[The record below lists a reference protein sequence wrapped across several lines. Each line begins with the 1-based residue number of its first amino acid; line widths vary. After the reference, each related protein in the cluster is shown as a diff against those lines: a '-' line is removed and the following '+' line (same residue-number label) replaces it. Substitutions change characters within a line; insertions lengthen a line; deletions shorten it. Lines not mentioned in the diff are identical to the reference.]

1 MRIITSLT
9 KRELYAALSWGGFM
23 FIGMHFW
30 FKGFEFSGYFL
41 TNWVLMAF
49 LWLGAG
55 LAWMHGTKKVSQM
68 MKDRS
73 HD

>member
-1 MRIITSLT
+1 
-9 KRELYAALSWGGFM
+9 M

-30 FKGFEFSGYFL
+30 FKGFEFSGYSL
-41 TNWVLMAF
+41 TNWVLMAI